1 MLGTRWRVWYIAV
14 DAAVLPLIESKGCS
28 CSAILFGPA
37 CKSPSKD
44 NTNPVDTQTRHAL
57 KQDKFRQATAESVG
71 WITENRSSVMR
82 LVITGVV
89 LVVLLV
95 AGLVYWNV
103 SSSAAEEALGA
114 AMDIYSA
121 PLATPGAPAEPG
133 SYATA
138 SERAKAAN
146 EKFVAVAGKYG
157 WLPQGSKAQYFAG
170 VTYQEMG
177 QNGSAETELKKAAGS
192 WNRNIANLAK
202 VALAGLYHQT
212 GRDPEAIALYN
223 EIGAK
228 PSTTVPAAV
237 AQLDLADLYAAEGKQ
252 NEAKILWAKIRDTD
266 KDGMA
271 GSIAAQKLSGK

>member
-1 MLGTRWRVWYIAV
+1 M
-14 DAAVLPLIESKGCS
+14 
-28 CSAILFGPA
+28 
-37 CKSPSKD
+37 
-44 NTNPVDTQTRHAL
+44 DTQTRHAL
-57 KQDKFRQATAESVG
+57 KQDKFRQATAESVS
-71 WITENRSSVMR
+71 WLSENRSNVTR
-82 LVITGVV
+82 WVITGAVV
-89 LVVLLV
+89 VVLLV

-103 SSSAAEEALGA
+103 SSSAAETALGA
-114 AMDIYSA
+114 GLDIYAA
-121 PLATPGAPAEPG
+121 PLATPGAPPQPDT
-133 SYATA
+133 YATA
-138 SERAKAAN
+138 SERSKAAN
-146 EKFVAVAGKYG
+146 DKFVAVANKYG
-157 WLPQGSKAQYFAG
+157 WLPVGAKAEYFAG
-170 VTYQEMG
+170 VTYQELG

-237 AQLDLADLYAAEGKQ
+237 AQLDLADLYAAQGKQ
-252 NEAKILWAKIRDTD
+252 NEAKILWAKVRDTD

>member
-1 MLGTRWRVWYIAV
+1 M
-14 DAAVLPLIESKGCS
+14 
-28 CSAILFGPA
+28 
-37 CKSPSKD
+37 
-44 NTNPVDTQTRHAL
+44 DTQTRHAL
-57 KQDKFRQATAESVG
+57 KQDKFRQATAESVS
-71 WITENRSSVMR
+71 WLSENRSHVTR
-82 LVITGVV
+82 WVITGGVV
-89 LVVLLV
+89 VVLLV

-103 SSSAAEEALGA
+103 SSSAAETALGA
-114 AMDIYSA
+114 ALDIYA
-121 PLATPGAPAEPG
+121 TPLATPGAPPQPDT
-133 SYATA
+133 YATA
-138 SERAKAAN
+138 SERSKAAN
-146 EKFVAVAGKYG
+146 EKFVAVANKYG
-157 WLPQGSKAQYFAG
+157 WLPVGAKAEYFAG
-170 VTYQEMG
+170 VTYQDLG
-177 QNGSAETELKKAAGS
+177 QNGSAETDLKKAANS